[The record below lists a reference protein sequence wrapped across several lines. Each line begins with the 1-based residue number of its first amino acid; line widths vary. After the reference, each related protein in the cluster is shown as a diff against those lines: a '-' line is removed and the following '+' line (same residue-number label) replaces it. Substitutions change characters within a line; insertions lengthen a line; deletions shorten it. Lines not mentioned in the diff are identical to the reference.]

1 MIYDFYVGT
10 QRAALIPPFVI
21 QRSFSDEGS
30 RCHSAA
36 GKVYVTEILHYTS
49 FRSG

>member
-1 MIYDFYVGT
+1 MMYNVGT